1 MLFLLCC
8 MTRANMALE
17 GSTDGF
23 SDYFNWQKGIKW
35 FTISS
40 PKKQSDNTSP
50 ERDFMNKAYGGQ
62 VVWGR
67 FAMMLAPLKSYNE
80 YLQVKSYGD
89 S

>member
-1 MLFLLCC
+1 
-8 MTRANMALE
+8 
-17 GSTDGF
+17 
-23 SDYFNWQKGIKW
+23 
-35 FTISS
+35 
-40 PKKQSDNTSP
+40 
-50 ERDFMNKAYGGQ
+50 MNKAYGGQ